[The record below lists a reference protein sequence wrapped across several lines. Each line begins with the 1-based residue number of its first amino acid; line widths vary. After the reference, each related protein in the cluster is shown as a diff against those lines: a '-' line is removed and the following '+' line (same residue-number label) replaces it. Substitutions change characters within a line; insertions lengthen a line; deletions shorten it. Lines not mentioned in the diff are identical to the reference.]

1 MMALWLVVKL
11 LGTNE
16 SFGNGGLVATLKLL
30 TKHSRNAWNHE
41 RTDSS
46 HPNPGGEWPEV
57 PVPCG
62 SVHAFTGGGGSSEF
76 ISRQSPAAPWA
87 GAQLLAPFSEV
98 QYKLICQNIPESSL
112 Y

>member
-1 MMALWLVVKL
+1 MVALWLVVKL

-76 ISRQSPAAPWA
+76 ISRQSPAARS
-87 GAQLLAPFSEV
+87 LLGSAI
-98 QYKLICQNIPESSL
+98 QINLPEHPRVIFVL
-112 Y
+112 NDA